1 MAENSIKTAKV
12 IGTPFEKGKT
22 GNPNGRPLGTRN
34 FKTVMREAMVKIAES
49 NKMTVEE
56 LEAELQKVGLKHALK
71 GNFQFYKDITD
82 RTYGKTPDVSQINLV
97 VEPNERIKKLAKK
110 LNG

>member
-1 MAENSIKTAKV
+1 MAENREITERVQNKNLKRDA
-12 IGTPFEKGKT
+12 GP
-22 GNPNGRPLGTRN
+22 GRPAGVRN

-56 LEAELQKVGLKHALK
+56 LEAELQRVGLKHALK